1 MPTKR
6 YLLLTL
12 LLAWTVQA
20 ETQPTGTASG
30 ADRLIAEFNELNK
43 NPDPDDGRSMLE
55 LYQWADGRA
64 LKRRDLLLEFLS
76 NYPTDPRRWLLVDT
90 FLPGFPTFGKFW
102 ALNPAGVPTAQEVDE
117 TLAGAWRAKVAA
129 LKAEMAS
136 APDIPPELR
145 QRWAELEKRKET
157 HIREKTAF
165 EDWARSRQRAPD
177 FPMQDLA
184 GNEVKLSDFRGRVVV
199 LDFWAPWCTPC
210 KKAMPHNQE
219 VAAKY
224 QDQGVVVLAS
234 CTQDTRENFEKWVRT
249 YGHQYP
255 NFVWAHD
262 PQGKGDAR
270 AAKTL
275 YRVSGIPTVF
285 IIDREGRLADT
296 SSGYHEGEVIL
307 EAALARAGIKVD
319 AAIVELGEK
328 QRRERAY

>member
-1 MPTKR
+1 
-6 YLLLTL
+6 
-12 LLAWTVQA
+12 
-20 ETQPTGTASG
+20 
-30 ADRLIAEFNELNK
+30 
-43 NPDPDDGRSMLE
+43 
-55 LYQWADGRA
+55 
-64 LKRRDLLLEFLS
+64 
-76 NYPTDPRRWLLVDT
+76 
-90 FLPGFPTFGKFW
+90 
-102 ALNPAGVPTAQEVDE
+102 
-117 TLAGAWRAKVAA
+117 
-129 LKAEMAS
+129 
-136 APDIPPELR
+136 
-145 QRWAELEKRKET
+145 
-157 HIREKTAF
+157 
-165 EDWARSRQRAPD
+165 
-177 FPMQDLA
+177 
-184 GNEVKLSDFRGRVVV
+184 
-199 LDFWAPWCTPC
+199 
-210 KKAMPHNQE
+210 
-219 VAAKY
+219 Y